1 MRLKPILLVEL
12 IEAEEGSLAVLSE
25 ATTHLVEAF
34 FLAELG
40 LGEELVGIA
49 DQLFFGAH
57 GRVDSRG
64 EGDTSLLDLL
74 GGKTTTSMSLGYV
87 RMAW

>member
-1 MRLKPILLVEL
+1 MEL
-12 IEAEEGSLAVLSE
+12 IEATKGSLAVLSE

-34 FLAELG
+34 LLAELG

-49 DQLFFGAH
+49 DQLLFGTH
-57 GRVDSRG
+57 GRIDPG
-64 EGDTSLLDLL
+64 GKGDASLLDLL
-74 GGKTTTSMSLGYV
+74 GGKTATGMSLGYV